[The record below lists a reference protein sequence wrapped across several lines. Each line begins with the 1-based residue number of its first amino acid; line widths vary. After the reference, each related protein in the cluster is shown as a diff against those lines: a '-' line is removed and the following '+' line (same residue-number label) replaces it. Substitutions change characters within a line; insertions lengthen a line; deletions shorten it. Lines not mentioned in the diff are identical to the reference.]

1 MTQAL
6 YFESDSTTGSARVLS
21 CQPMDDG
28 LWAVVLDRTLFHPQ
42 GGGQPSDVGTI
53 NGIAVRK
60 VIHTE
65 DEIVHLTEQ
74 PLSGEAALCVNE
86 DKRRLHSR
94 LHSAGHLV
102 GLVGDQLGW
111 HAVGGNHFPGEARV
125 MFKPEHP
132 ELFSELIDASEFEN
146 RVNQLIH
153 ENLECTITENAE
165 GFRTVT
171 WGNLPAYPCGG
182 THVQN
187 TSEIGRVRIT
197 KIKFKKGQITVFYQ
211 LEEKFA

>member
-6 YFESDSTTGSARVLS
+6 YFESDSTTASARVLS

-42 GGGQPSDVGTI
+42 GGGQPSDAGTI

-86 DKRRLHSR
+86 DKRRLHSL

-132 ELFSELIDASEFEN
+132 ELLSELIESGEFEKH
-146 RVNQLIH
+146 VNQLVDQS
-153 ENLECTITENAE
+153 LERKITENAE
-165 GFRTVT
+165 GFRTVA

-197 KIKFKKGQITVFYQ
+197 KIKFKKGQITVSYQ

>member
-6 YFESDSTTGSARVLS
+6 YFECDSTTGSATVLS
-21 CQPMDDG
+21 CEPTDDG
-28 LWAVVLDRTLFHPQ
+28 LWAVVLDQTLFHPQ

-53 NGIAVRK
+53 NGVAVRK

-65 DEIVHLTEQ
+65 EGIVHLTEE
-74 PLSGEAALCVNE
+74 PLNGEVTLCVNDE
-86 DKRRLHSR
+86 KRRLHSR

-125 MFKPEHP
+125 IFKPEHP
-132 ELFSELIDASEFEN
+132 ELLSELIESGEFEKL
-146 RVNQLIH
+146 VNQLVDQS
-153 ENLECTITENAE
+153 LERKITESAE

-187 TSEIGRVRIT
+187 TAEIGPVRIS
-197 KIKFKKGQITVFYQ
+197 KIKLKKGQITVSYQ